1 MKRTF
6 LILLLFAVLALLANA
21 TPYFPLDLAIS
32 RTVQSIHSP
41 AFDLLMKAVSSVG
54 GGRVFPFAAVFF
66 TGLILFLNLRLE
78 ALYLSISTVLSL
90 LAGSLTKLLVFRPRP
105 ADGLVSIYKNLSD
118 RSFPSSHTLVYTVI
132 FGFLFFI
139 ALTRLP
145 SSPMRFL
152 PFFVGFSCRHY
163 WPFPGV
169 SWCPLGKR
177 RHRRISSRHCF
188 SQFNNQHIQGPCPK
202 IDIPLPGF
210 HTLHFPTI

>member
-78 ALYLSISTVLSL
+78 ALYLSISPVLSL

-152 PFFVGFSCRHY
+152 LLFLSAFLVATIGLSRVY
-163 WPFPGV
+163 
-169 SWCPLGKR
+169 LGA
-177 RHRRISSRHCF
+177 HWASDVIGGYLAGIAFLS
-188 SQFNNQHIQGPCPK
+188 
-202 IDIPLPGF
+202 L
-210 HTLHFPTI
+210 TINTYKAHAQR